1 MLALS
6 HIPAFYIWDRA
17 QWAQNYSILPTV
29 ESLIPGIGSPGG
41 IHPPWHLQQ
50 GKGHL
55 GDFWRMSGITQ
66 VLDEP
71 TEITPVCMCYIKLR
85 KNRSGYN
92 CNDPDTREF
101 KILGQGGEQE
111 GQ

>member
-1 MLALS
+1 
-6 HIPAFYIWDRA
+6 
-17 QWAQNYSILPTV
+17 
-29 ESLIPGIGSPGG
+29 
-41 IHPPWHLQQ
+41 
-50 GKGHL
+50 
-55 GDFWRMSGITQ
+55 MSGITQ